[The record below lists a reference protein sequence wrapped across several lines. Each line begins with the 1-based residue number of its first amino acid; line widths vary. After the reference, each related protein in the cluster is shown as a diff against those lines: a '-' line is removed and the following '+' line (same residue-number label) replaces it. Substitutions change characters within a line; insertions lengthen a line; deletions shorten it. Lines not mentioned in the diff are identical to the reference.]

1 LPVLQELQ
9 KRQQLP
15 PGIDTGSYR
24 KGATVVSRQQSPD
37 TSIHTRATLL
47 CTKKTPNSALIKN
60 MHRKGKNVKAILEFN
75 LPEENSEFLM
85 AQRGGDYFSYL
96 WDLDQQLRSWLKH
109 NNHEFKTVNEA
120 LEKIREGLNN
130 EVDFNGIN

>member
-1 LPVLQELQ
+1 
-9 KRQQLP
+9 
-15 PGIDTGSYR
+15 
-24 KGATVVSRQQSPD
+24 
-37 TSIHTRATLL
+37 
-47 CTKKTPNSALIKN
+47 
-60 MHRKGKNVKAILEFN
+60 MKAILEFN

-109 NNHEFKTVNEA
+109 GNEFKTVNEA
-120 LEKIREGLNN
+120 LEAIREELHN